1 MSDIQ
6 KQALIENILDRWLD
20 QFDLDLIKTD
30 WHAFWSDPLQYKNT
44 IVPALVNYAL
54 DNK

>member
-20 QFDLDLIKTD
+20 QSDLDLIKTD
-30 WHAFWSDPLQYKNT
+30 WHAFWRDPLRYKNT
-44 IVPALVNYAL
+44 IVPALVNHAL

>member
-44 IVPALVNYAL
+44 IVPSLVKHAL